1 MKKNGFTLIELL
13 AVIIVLAI
21 IALIATPIIFNVIE
35 NAKIKS
41 MENSAYGVIDA
52 VRTQYLENLLNS
64 TNACPEGQTENCGG
78 NMQLSGDVTALTV
91 SGEKPT
97 GGEWKIDNASS
108 TADASKRGIRI
119 YGVTF
124 ASMSGYTCSNTGKKA
139 VANETAAIQAKVEC
153 KKDSAWK

>member
-97 GGEWKIDNASS
+97 AGTYYIDDSS
-108 TADASKRGIRI
+108 TATTANRGIKVW
-119 YGVTF
+119 GVKF
-124 ASMSGYTCSNTGKKA
+124 ASMNGYTCSNTSDG
-139 VANETAAIQAKVEC
+139 TQTGTLQTKVTC
-153 KKDSAWK
+153 KK

>member
-52 VRTQYLENLLNS
+52 VRTQYLENLLDS
-64 TNACPEGQTENCGG
+64 TKACSGSETTNCGG
-78 NMQLSGDVTALTV
+78 NMQLTGDVTALTV

-97 GGEWKIDNASS
+97 AGTWEIDNASD
-108 TADASKRGIRI
+108 TTDASKRGIRI
-119 YGVTF
+119 YGVKF
-124 ASMSGYTCSNTGKKA
+124 NSMKDYICSNTGKKD
-139 VANETAAIQAKVEC
+139 VANKEAAIQAKVEC
-153 KKDSAWK
+153 KKDAEWK

>member
-64 TNACPEGQTENCGG
+64 TNECTGEQTENCGG
-78 NMQLSGDVTALTV
+78 NMQLTGNVTALTV
-91 SGEKPT
+91 SGEKPSAGT
-97 GGEWKIDNASS
+97 WVIVN
-108 TADASKRGIRI
+108 DAKETDPTKRGIKV
-119 YGVTF
+119 YGLTF
-124 ASMSGYTCSNTGKKA
+124 DSMAGYTCSNTGVKDGAGTEVK
-139 VANETAAIQAKVEC
+139 AKVEC
-153 KKDSAWK
+153 KKTW